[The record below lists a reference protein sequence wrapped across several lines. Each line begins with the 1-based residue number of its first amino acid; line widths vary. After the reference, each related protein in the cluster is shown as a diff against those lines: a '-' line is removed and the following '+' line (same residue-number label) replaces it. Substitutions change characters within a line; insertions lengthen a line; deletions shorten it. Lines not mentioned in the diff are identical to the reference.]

1 MTAWFL
7 PLLLTGFGVLFLT
20 YGKRCTK
27 AFLRGAGEGLASC
40 AKLFPTLLLFVCAVS
55 LFRASGAVSLMTAAL
70 SDICRALHIPT
81 ELLPLLLTRPVSGS
95 ASTAV
100 LSDVLSVCGPDTPI
114 GMAASVLCGASETV
128 LYVLSV
134 YTGGIPLSSTRH
146 LLAAAFLTC
155 LFVTVLSLTV
165 SRMLFGV

>member
-1 MTAWFL
+1 MTWFL
-7 PLLLTGFGVLFLT
+7 PLLLLCFGILFLIS
-20 YGKRCTK
+20 GKRCTE

-55 LFRASGAVSLMTAAL
+55 MFRASGAVSLMTAGL
-70 SDICRALHIPT
+70 SDLCGILRIPS
-81 ELLPLLLTRPVSGS
+81 ELLPLFLTRPVSGS

-100 LSDVLSVCGPDTPI
+100 LSDILTACGPDTPI
-114 GMAASVLCGASETV
+114 GMTASVLCGASETV

-146 LLAAAFLTC
+146 LLPSALFTC
-155 LFVTVLSLTV
+155 LFVTVLSLLA
-165 SRMLFGV
+165 SRILFGV

>member
-1 MTAWFL
+1 MSTWFL
-7 PLLLTGFGVLFLT
+7 PLLLFFFGMLFIR
-20 YGKRCTK
+20 YGKRCTG

-55 LFRASGAVSLMTAAL
+55 LFRASGAISLMTAGL
-70 SDICRALHIPT
+70 SGICRTLRIPT
-81 ELLPLLLTRPVSGS
+81 ELLPLLLTRPISGG

-100 LSDVLSVCGPDTPI
+100 LSDVLTEYGPDAPI

-134 YTGGIPLSSTRH
+134 YTGDMPLSSTRH
-146 LLAAAFLTC
+146 LLPAAILTC
-155 LFVTVLSLTV
+155 VFVTVLSLTL
-165 SRMLFGV
+165 SRFLFGI

>member
-1 MTAWFL
+1 MTVWFL
-7 PLLLTGFGVLFLT
+7 PLLLTVFGILFLT
-20 YGKRCTK
+20 AGKRCTA

-55 LFRASGAVSLMTAAL
+55 LFRASGAVSLMTAGL
-70 SDICRALHIPT
+70 SGICRVLRVPT
-81 ELLPLLLTRPVSGS
+81 ELLPLFLTRPVSGS

-100 LSDVLSVCGPDTPI
+100 LSDLLCTYGPDTPI

-134 YTGGIPLSSTRH
+134 YTGEMPLSSTRH
-146 LLAAAFLTC
+146 LLPSALLTC
-155 LFVTVLSLTV
+155 LFVTVLSLIV
-165 SRMLFGV
+165 SRLMFGA